1 MLERLMQVVV
11 VEAVSIGLVDE
22 AKGAAVGG
30 HDDIWYVPPILP
42 SPRLRPREAI
52 RQDIKGFLIMPG
64 EG

>member
-52 RQDIKGFLIMPG
+52 RQDI
-64 EG
+64 